1 MAGYIGTQAVSVNT
15 TSATISDDLAVGDD
29 ATITGDLDVDGTTN
43 LDVVDIDGAVNMATT
58 ALVTGVLTTTA
69 ATVFNGGFA
78 AGGVGTFAD
87 GSAGAP
93 SITNTGD
100 LNTGILFPAAD
111 SIGLATNGT
120 NRVTINGAG
129 SVGIGVADGDVTGD
143 ATAARTYVGI
153 IGTGNRGRL
162 NLGTTAVNGADCAS
176 ISFVNGTNELGAI
189 FCDTTSGVQN
199 TGLLAMTSTK
209 DLKFQAAADNEL
221 VINESGADVDF
232 RIESKD
238 EENVFFVNGDTNR
251 IGLGTNVPG
260 SPLDIRQNT
269 TSNAAFLL
277 LRQIGSGDSSID
289 FQTTTSPNG
298 FCIGVDGSD
307 GDSFKI
313 AVTPGDVGSD
323 TAIRI
328 ANTGRIQ
335 ILGILDS
342 GSGTN
347 LVARNSQATAI
358 SGTTQTTIVSA
369 VNNALSSAAAA
380 QIIVYG
386 SNNSGN
392 AFMDTVNCMSS
403 QAVVVAQSSTLDGS
417 PHGRT
422 YAISGTALKLTL
434 ASGAS
439 GYNVNCSVTTLNFP
453 F

>member
-1 MAGYIGTQAVSVNT
+1 
-15 TSATISDDLAVGDD
+15 
-29 ATITGDLDVDGTTN
+29 
-43 LDVVDIDGAVNMATT
+43 
-58 ALVTGVLTTTA
+58 
-69 ATVFNGGFA
+69 
-78 AGGVGTFAD
+78 
-87 GSAGAP
+87 
-93 SITNTGD
+93 
-100 LNTGILFPAAD
+100 
-111 SIGLATNGT
+111 
-120 NRVTINGAG
+120 
-129 SVGIGVADGDVTGD
+129 
-143 ATAARTYVGI
+143 
-153 IGTGNRGRL
+153 
-162 NLGTTAVNGADCAS
+162 
-176 ISFVNGTNELGAI
+176 
-189 FCDTTSGVQN
+189 
-199 TGLLAMTSTK
+199 MTSTK